1 MQVGHG
7 KEFALWNDDYNWL
20 SMAGTISVKSLWQPC
35 GLGIVINLIIM
46 GKETAWIYKDRKILI
61 QTQISLIWITQVDS
75 QM

>member
-20 SMAGTISVKSLWQPC
+20 SMAGTISVKSLWQLC

-46 GKETAWIYKDRKILI
+46 GKETAWIYKDRKGWNSWFKLK
-61 QTQISLIWITQVDS
+61 SALS
-75 QM
+75 ESPK